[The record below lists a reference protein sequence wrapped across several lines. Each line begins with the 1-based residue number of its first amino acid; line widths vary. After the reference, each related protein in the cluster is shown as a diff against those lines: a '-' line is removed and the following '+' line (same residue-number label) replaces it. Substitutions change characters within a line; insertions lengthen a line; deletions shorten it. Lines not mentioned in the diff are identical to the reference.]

1 MTTVHQSLQDAVEH
15 LELGYQVADQLAG
28 EDLLSP
34 WFAAAASINNVNA
47 WLRRHLPHDGFEHAA
62 LDVATSD
69 GTGDAVTVATELEE
83 ARRVLLELSPADVLT
98 AAELTIARVWL
109 ATAIDD
115 VKHLTAS

>member
-34 WFAAAASINNVNA
+34 WFAAAASINNVTA
-47 WLRRHLPHDGFEHAA
+47 WLRRHVPHDRSDHAPV
-62 LDVATSD
+62 DVATSD
-69 GTGDAVTVATELEE
+69 GAGDAVTVATELEQ
-83 ARRVLLELSPADVLT
+83 ARVLLELSPADVLT

-109 ATAIDD
+109 AMAIDD